1 MACYRNGVGTD
12 VGISGPT
19 PSINGMEMVT
29 EQGLINVMEM
39 ATDQR
44 VMNVMEMA
52 SDQGVLNKMEVAT
65 GQGVINLYGHD
76 MLTQIKQ
83 PTIIFG

>member
-19 PSINGMEMVT
+19 PSINCMEMVT
-29 EQGLINVMEM
+29 EQGMINVMEM

-44 VMNVMEMA
+44 
-52 SDQGVLNKMEVAT
+52 L
-65 GQGVINLYGHD
+65 INLMDLGS
-76 MLTQIKQ
+76 
-83 PTIIFG
+83 G

>member
-19 PSINGMEMVT
+19 PSIKCMDMVT
-29 EQGLINVMEM
+29 EQGMINVMEM

-44 VMNVMEMA
+44 V
-52 SDQGVLNKMEVAT
+52 
-65 GQGVINLYGHD
+65 INLMD
-76 MLTQIKQ
+76 
-83 PTIIFG
+83 FGSG